1 MKAYVLATLAAAGV
15 LLAGACSHKEPEDVT
30 PSTTPSV
37 SNSPSQDSVTAGA
50 AGAVKDSAAA
60 AAGAVTDS
68 AAAAAGAVT
77 DSAAAAAGAA
87 DTMHMP
93 TDTTMTMPS
102 ADSAAKAARD
112 SM

>member
-15 LLAGACSHKEPEDVT
+15 LLSGGCSHKEPEDVT

-37 SNSPSQDSVTAGA
+37 SRNPAEDSVTAGA
-50 AGAVKDSAAA
+50 AGV
-60 AAGAVTDS
+60 
-68 AAAAAGAVT
+68 VT

-87 DTMHMP
+87 ADSTGISRDTLHVPADTMHMP
-93 TDTTMTMPS
+93 ADTSMTMPS
-102 ADSAAKAARD
+102 ADSAAGAARD

>member
-15 LLAGACSHKEPEDVT
+15 FLAGACSHKEPEDVT

-37 SNSPSQDSVTAGA
+37 SRNPSQDSVTAGA
-50 AGAVKDSAAA
+50 AGA
-60 AAGAVTDS
+60 AGAVTDR
-68 AAAAAGAVT
+68 
-77 DSAAAAAGAA
+77 AAAAAGAA
-87 DTMHMP
+87 DTLHVP
-93 TDTTMTMPS
+93 VDTTMTMPS